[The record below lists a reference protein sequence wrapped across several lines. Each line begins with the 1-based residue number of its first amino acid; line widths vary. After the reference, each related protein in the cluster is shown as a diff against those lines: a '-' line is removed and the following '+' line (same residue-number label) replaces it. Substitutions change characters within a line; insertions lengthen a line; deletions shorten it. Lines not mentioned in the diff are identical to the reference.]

1 MDDDAATKK
10 ACIIAIVVQI
20 ILAGMSVISKAAFD
34 AGMSTFVFVFYRQAA
49 GSILMLPLALF
60 LQR

>member
-1 MDDDAATKK
+1 
-10 ACIIAIVVQI
+10 
-20 ILAGMSVISKAAFD
+20 MSVISKAAFD
-34 AGMSTFVFVFYRQAA
+34 PGMSTFVFVFYRQAA